1 MEEFNNILEQQLA
14 ELDYLYQE
22 GVVFSQKELIKF
34 NSLVN
39 KLAELKNHILLDS
52 I

>member
-22 GVVFSQKELIKF
+22 GVVFSEKELERF
-34 NSLVN
+34 QFLVN
-39 KLAELKNHILLDS
+39 SLAELKNHILIDS